1 MKNLLWLFLF
11 LSVSLT
17 AQVQDT
23 AALVGKFFGSQ
34 SGGGSGYWT
43 VSGTFTDESG
53 LYDSGQLQVGDILFF
68 GDSGYG
74 YFLPITEI
82 VSATPPSFTVKISN
96 VGITGVGA
104 VPTGSGAIFKG
115 RPNHLI
121 NPFASGLTNPD
132 QQTYLAY
139 AWDLIDNIGGG
150 ATYFPADGIDF
161 LGSGTDSVAVD
172 SSVMR
177 YNILPAQLNDGTS
190 TGYYRHNRAWG
201 NQYNPAYNSGVFG
214 YYSNMSYPGTANYVL
229 YQERVVADAAV
240 AGGGGFAGWD
250 TQYDA
255 TGKFYTRLVTE
266 NLDGTSSFIALDKSG
281 AAIGGDIG
289 NGIFTYPLPGEDPP
303 TGNDAL
309 AFWEWNGINHTARF
323 VTADSAVQALV
334 GPFTYQV
341 TVTGAN
347 SGSNLFITSSKL
359 GVTASYA
366 SNQLTVTIPAGN
378 TVYAA
383 DWRLVAADVQASGD
397 AGGVTN
403 WTRVRFVGT
412 PFNATIDDLRMPTV
426 QKLAI
431 PNSGALSL
439 TNAATLDQDNNPAV
453 SVTDVGSNAITIRI
467 GGLSVG
473 AQGFNL
479 KITNL

>member
-34 SGGGSGYWT
+34 SGGGAGYWT
-43 VSGTFTDESG
+43 VTGTFTDESG
-53 LYDSGQLQVGDILFF
+53 LYDSGQIEVGDILFF
-68 GDSGYG
+68 GDAGYG
-74 YFLPITEI
+74 YFLPITVI
-82 VSATPPSFTVKISN
+82 VSATPPSFTVRVSN

-150 ATYFPADGIDF
+150 GTTYFPADGIQF
-161 LGSGTDSVAVD
+161 LSDSIAVD

-177 YNILPAQLNDGTS
+177 YNIYPGQVNDGTS
-190 TGYYRHNRAWG
+190 TGYWRHNNGWG
-201 NQYNPAYNSGVFG
+201 NQWTSVTNGGEFIYHNKVVNDLPDQAQVEHTL
-214 YYSNMSYPGTANYVL
+214 TAL
-229 YQERVVADAAV
+229 PTLP
-240 AGGGGFAGWD
+240 GGGGIAQVLMTYGPGGMYAHLEAYNTAGLGSEVQVGSAGNI
-250 TQYDA
+250 T
-255 TGKFYTRLVTE
+255 
-266 NLDGTSSFIALDKSG
+266 
-281 AAIGGDIG
+281 IGGNAGAGVYI
-289 NGIFTYPLPGEDPP
+289 YELPAEELTLNVDEI
-303 TGNDAL
+303 AY
-309 AFWEWNGINHTARF
+309 WEWNGSTHVAKF
-323 VTADSAVQALV
+323 LPVDSVVQAIA

-341 TVTGAN
+341 TVSGAN
-347 SGSNLFITSSKL
+347 SGSNLFITASKL

-366 SNQLTVTIPAGN
+366 SNQLTVTIPAGT
-378 TVYAA
+378 TVHAA
-383 DWRLVAADVQASGD
+383 DWRLVAADIQSSAD

-403 WTRVRFVGT
+403 WTRIRFEGT
-412 PFNATIDDLRMPTV
+412 PFNTGLTDLRMPTV

-439 TNAATLDQDNNPAV
+439 TNAATLDTDNNPAV
-453 SVTDVGSNAITIRI
+453 SVTDVGSNAITIRV